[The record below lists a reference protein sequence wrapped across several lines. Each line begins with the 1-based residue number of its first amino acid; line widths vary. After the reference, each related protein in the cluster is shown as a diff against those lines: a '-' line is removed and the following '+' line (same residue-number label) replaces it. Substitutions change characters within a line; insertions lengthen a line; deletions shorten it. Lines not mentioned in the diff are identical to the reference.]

1 MRYRVVDWF
10 NECPPG
16 LLVGDY
22 RSAHLVL
29 EFARYEGVKV
39 GDS

>member
-1 MRYRVVDWF
+1 
-10 NECPPG
+10 